1 METAIPFD
9 RYSNEYL
16 YTTYTPFQV
25 SKVEDCKL
33 TKQADLPFNLE
44 LGSCNTFIEP
54 NPKILLCFDYYEKQ
68 SCYTLVFTCYIVL
81 VKLFFFFSF
90 DGKAYQE
97 TETSKYSHRN
107 TLGLGKYDGKALTT
121 GCYSTTAGCSFKT
134 ELMDMAT
141 LTWSD
146 GPEYPFGSGY
156 I

>member
-1 METAIPFD
+1 M
-9 RYSNEYL
+9 R
-16 YTTYTPFQV
+16 
-25 SKVEDCKL
+25 
-33 TKQADLPFNLE
+33 
-44 LGSCNTFIEP
+44 
-54 NPKILLCFDYYEKQ
+54 
-68 SCYTLVFTCYIVL
+68 
-81 VKLFFFFSF
+81 VKLFFSF

-107 TLGLGKYDGKALTT
+107 TFGLGKYDGKALTT

-156 I
+156 IAFYSTAETKTAAYIIGGYYTKDVIAQFKNNQWHQNDSLRQARWAHTSLTVGDETIIIGGAQKGG